1 MKIWGIIRLAYELS
15 SILIRATVEIESI
28 IERKCQNEPTVT
40 TSAHEVID

>member
-1 MKIWGIIRLAYELS
+1 MKIWGIIGLAYQLS
-15 SILIRATVEIESI
+15 YFLIRATVEIEPI